1 MSPLTDPARTSIQ
14 EAPCLAVRT
23 SLAFRAFGG
32 GGGAGAVSVVSLT
45 VVVFGVV
52 PRIGSAAGPPSPPRP
67 ASPTT
72 TSTVTA
78 TITAS
83 ATTTKFDSIRRLVG
97 LVEAEDCGASGSS
110 AVVKRELYSSR

>member
-14 EAPCLAVRT
+14 EGPCLAVRT

-32 GGGAGAVSVVSLT
+32 AGGACAASVVSLT
-45 VVVFGVV
+45 VVVSGVV
-52 PRIGSAAGPPSPPRP
+52 PKIGSAAGPPSPPRP

-78 TITAS
+78 TIPAS

-97 LVEAEDCGASGSS
+97 LVVAAGGGACGPSGGP
-110 AVVKRELYSSR
+110 

>member
-14 EAPCLAVRT
+14 EGPCLAVRT

-32 GGGAGAVSVVSLT
+32 AGGGCAASVVSLT
-45 VVVFGVV
+45 VVVSGVV
-52 PRIGSAAGPPSPPRP
+52 PRIGSAAGPPLPPRP
-67 ASPTT
+67 
-72 TSTVTA
+72 
-78 TITAS
+78 AS

-97 LVEAEDCGASGSS
+97 LGEAEECGASGSS